1 MSIWDEEFNELDKY
15 DFEQWLDSINESG
28 DPSKDEEYY
37 NKEMARSEE
46 EYLGDMLDEEAEMM
60 ESAEFPEF
68 RVAGPLTIYVLTR
81 SIKMKNW
88 LAEDWKNNRFRLV
101 CETLGSFAFI
111 LIYLLMAWYGDDVCI
126 TTIFLIQLVGSSL
139 HIINAYMRNSVN
151 LIVLNLVVIVIA
163 LFGLG
168 PRCI

>member
-1 MSIWDEEFNELDKY
+1 
-15 DFEQWLDSINESG
+15 
-28 DPSKDEEYY
+28 
-37 NKEMARSEE
+37 
-46 EYLGDMLDEEAEMM
+46 
-60 ESAEFPEF
+60 
-68 RVAGPLTIYVLTR
+68 
-81 SIKMKNW
+81 MKNW

-163 LFGLG
+163 LFGLAKMHL
-168 PRCI
+168 I